1 MTPTAVKDLLDWAT
15 DVYKFNSAMAL
26 TLTRLAAQAPTPL
39 SLYLTIM
46 AAGSSDAAHTAEI
59 IIMEL
64 AE

>member
-1 MTPTAVKDLLDWAT
+1 
-15 DVYKFNSAMAL
+15 MAL